1 MVLQSVIS
9 VTFRSFAD
17 HDRRVPESRMSG
29 RRSSQRRHSY
39 MFENMSG
46 DSNIPR
52 SERRV
57 SKMLSGDGTESGLQ
71 TKSAIRT
78 FFVVAALSFHSVIE
92 GMTIGLEKDGTDV
105 WMSFLA
111 VSLHKFVIAFS
122 VGVELLAAE
131 VKRITKALR
140 RSFLYFRLAINSI
153 KSL

>member
-1 MVLQSVIS
+1 
-9 VTFRSFAD
+9 
-17 HDRRVPESRMSG
+17 
-29 RRSSQRRHSY
+29 

-46 DSNIPR
+46 DSNVPR
-52 SERRV
+52 SDRRV

-111 VSLHKFVIAFS
+111 VSMHKFVIAFS

-140 RSFLYFRLAINSI
+140 RNFL
-153 KSL
+153 SLYHLIYMKLL

>member
-1 MVLQSVIS
+1 
-9 VTFRSFAD
+9 
-17 HDRRVPESRMSG
+17 
-29 RRSSQRRHSY
+29 
-39 MFENMSG
+39 
-46 DSNIPR
+46 
-52 SERRV
+52 
-57 SKMLSGDGTESGLQ
+57 MLSGDGTESGLQ

-131 VKRITKALR
+131 VKRQHSAEISYLLVTFTA
-140 RSFLYFRLAINSI
+140 SINSMKLLQTI
-153 KSL
+153 F

>member
-1 MVLQSVIS
+1 
-9 VTFRSFAD
+9 
-17 HDRRVPESRMSG
+17 
-29 RRSSQRRHSY
+29 
-39 MFENMSG
+39 MFESMSG

-92 GMTIGLEKDGTDV
+92 GMTIGLERDGTEV

-131 VKRITKALR
+131 VKGMFTTLR
-140 RSFLYFRLAINSI
+140 RNFLLVSELINSMKLLQTI
-153 KSL
+153 F

>member
-1 MVLQSVIS
+1 MLCLSS
-9 VTFRSFAD
+9 LD
-17 HDRRVPESRMSG
+17 HDQRMQERRMSG
-29 RRSSQRRHSY
+29 HRMSQRRSSAIFDSMTRNSNVPRR
-39 MFENMSG
+39 
-46 DSNIPR
+46 D
-52 SERRV
+52 RRV

-92 GMTIGLEKDGTDV
+92 GMTIALEDDGTDV

-131 VKRITKALR
+131 VHLRIL
-140 RSFLYFRLAINSI
+140 F
-153 KSL
+153 